1 MIYMIRNLFLI
12 QILLLSSCA
21 FLQYDDILL
30 ITKQQVF
37 GVDQIEPSE
46 ELISAY
52 QESFLIINIGK
63 IKSFVMVLN
72 KINKDGY
79 YWQSNDGV
87 RIVTNRFGKI
97 LKTSGLDFNFE
108 IIEDGFDADT
118 KSYEGMIML
127 LNPRAIIQQDVGLV
141 VESKKQGKS
150 IHERVFNNNLK
161 STWNNFYYIDANG
174 FPVSTKQKTH
184 PNLPE
189 IEMSFYFK
197 FN

>member
-1 MIYMIRNLFLI
+1 M
-12 QILLLSSCA
+12 LLSSCA
-21 FLQYDDILL
+21 FLQYDDIFL

-46 ELISAY
+46 KLISAY

-79 YWQSNDGV
+79 YWQSNDGI

-108 IIEDGFDADT
+108 IIEDGFDVDT

-127 LNPRAIIQQDVGLV
+127 LNPRAIIQQDVGLI
-141 VESKKQGKS
+141 VESNNQGKS